1 MGIENLLQKPFLIL
15 LIVIIGISVSS
26 AAALFVHNENTNI
39 QGTLKV
45 TAGEIAVER
54 TGATSG
60 ITVQNDGDANVIK
73 FSDLTPGEEQIF
85 QFRQVGAG
93 DRLDINDVTNG
104 IVILSAEAGTG
115 NVGIGT
121 TSPSEELEVNGQI
134 LGDPIVGKWRP
145 DSTTTNTNTEYVKWD
160 IEDFNTDP
168 TYFGFTAGQD
178 HIKILKSGTYQIT
191 ANVLTFSGA
200 LGEAMAW
207 ELLRTSSSSVDQEYL
222 CRNLAT
228 LAGAF
233 YQSSCTTIE
242 TFASNEKS
250 TFT

>member
-1 MGIENLLQKPFLIL
+1 MGHLGRFTKTPYLVLFIL
-15 LIVIIGISVSS
+15 LGAVGVGTASALMTITLTGNVVI
-26 AAALFVHNENTNI
+26 T
-39 QGTLKV
+39 
-45 TAGEIAVER
+45 
-54 TGATSG
+54 
-60 ITVQNDGDANVIK
+60 D
-73 FSDLTPGEEQIF
+73 DLT
-85 QFRQVGAG
+85 VDSSTLVVDSA
-93 DRLDINDVTNG
+93 NDK
-104 IVILSAEAGTG
+104 
-115 NVGIGT
+115 VGIGT

-145 DSTTTNTNTEYVKWD
+145 DSTTTNISSEYVKWD

-233 YQSSCTTIE
+233 YQSSCTTIG
-242 TFASNEKS
+242 TFASNERVRLRDGS
-250 TFT
+250 SVNSIFGSMDGGGMLPGHNGFTSLVIERLN